1 MSPVNKRISRSTT
14 VVTLRDAW
22 RMVAAEAAR
31 NNAPLVIDFLRQT
44 STEDQAI
51 RDYHLILRGLG
62 EPSS

>member
-1 MSPVNKRISRSTT
+1 MSPVNKRLSRSTA

-22 RMVAAEAAR
+22 RMVAAEVVR
-31 NNAPLVIDFLRQT
+31 NNAPIVIGLLRQT
-44 STEDQAI
+44 STEDHAI